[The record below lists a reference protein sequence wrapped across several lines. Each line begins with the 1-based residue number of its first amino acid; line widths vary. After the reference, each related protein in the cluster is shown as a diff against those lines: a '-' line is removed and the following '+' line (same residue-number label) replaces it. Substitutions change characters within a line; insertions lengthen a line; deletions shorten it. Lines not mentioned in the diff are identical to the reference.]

1 MTSCCAPTGRSASNR
16 KVLLRDMQT
25 LPVAVIGGGPVGLAA
40 AVHLLARGIE
50 PVVLESGPSVGTATR
65 AWGHVMMFSQW
76 RYNVDKAARALLE
89 QHGWAPPDD
98 DAYPT
103 GRQLAEQYL
112 EPLAALPEIAPRIR
126 LNARVTAI
134 ARAGV
139 GKVRTTARE
148 AAPPMAPLSSNSPK
162 PACSSP
168 A

>member
-1 MTSCCAPTGRSASNR
+1 
-16 KVLLRDMQT
+16 MQT